1 MSPGREMNTG
11 PVGAV
16 FATLAARRMMRGKSS
31 MRLTSTAHLTTGCAI
46 GTSGA

>member
-1 MSPGREMNTG
+1 MNTG

-16 FATLAARRMMRGKSS
+16 FATLAARRMMRGRSS